1 MAEMVPSWS
10 SAILAKG
17 ATFTTTPGSMVRV
30 AESIDKSL
38 STTYGLFAN
47 VQVVFVSITPDTV
60 VSAKALGAKARKAK
74 TKIST
79 LNFNIFFTKI
89 IIILILATFLS
100 LRHFFKLIFCLKK
113 RNLTSFLNI
122 SQNL

>member
-1 MAEMVPSWS
+1 MTPASIVKVVEL
-10 SAILAKG
+10 AIL
-17 ATFTTTPGSMVRV
+17 M
-30 AESIDKSL
+30 SL
-38 STTYGLFAN
+38 STMYGLFAN

-74 TKIST
+74 TKINT

-100 LRHFFKLIFCLKK
+100 LRHFFFKLIFCLKK

>member
-1 MAEMVPSWS
+1 MAEMVPFWS
-10 SAILAKG
+10 SAILTKG
-17 ATFTTTPGSMVRV
+17 ATFTTTPGSMVKV

-60 VSAKALGAKARKAK
+60 VSAKALGIKAIKSK
-74 TKIST
+74 TKINT
-79 LNFNIFFTKI
+79 LYFNIFFTKI

-100 LRHFFKLIFCLKK
+100 LRHFWLLLPALLPKPL
-113 RNLTSFLNI
+113 
-122 SQNL
+122 